1 MPYEP
6 FPITLWII
14 IVLIIVVTYIL
25 SLLLS
30 REKHK
35 PATPQSQDIRE
46 AIHLYEENLEHAN
59 IELNRDEGIIE
70 SSKKSEEVKRESIID
85 SSNKKSVDGKA
96 VDALQEDGLDN
107 TLEELFREDE
117 LDIVIEE
124 DEKLEPGE
132 FMKTA
137 EELRNELYK
146 LRKILEG
153 RG

>member
-1 MPYEP
+1 MSPEP

-14 IVLIIVVTYIL
+14 IVFIIVAAYIV

-35 PATPQSQDIRE
+35 PVTSQSQYIRE
-46 AIHLYEENLEHAN
+46 ARHLHEENLEHSN

-70 SSKKSEEVKRESIID
+70 SPKKSEEVKRESIID
-85 SSNKKSVDGKA
+85 SSHKKSLDEKVE
-96 VDALQEDGLDN
+96 DALQEDGIDN
-107 TLEELFREDE
+107 TLEELLGEEE
-117 LDIVIEE
+117 LDIIIEE
-124 DEKLEPGE
+124 DEKLDPGK
-132 FMKTA
+132 FTKTA